1 MRQFFGSCPVKL
13 VTVKSELVFG
23 VASVGY
29 ELTQMSWN
37 SRINSLI
44 VNCEFE
50 LTHLTRVIYEFELIQ
65 YLCEFEL

>member
-1 MRQFFGSCPVKL
+1 M
-13 VTVKSELVFG
+13 
-23 VASVGY
+23 VAGSVGY

-50 LTHLTRVIYEFELIQ
+50 LTHFNKWKVIK